1 LYKRQILTV
10 ASIGS
15 IAAVAHAAPIEID
28 TPEALIVVVRPSDI
42 WSGDTASMEK
52 NLDAIKDKKFSFT
65 YKVDGITHNGN
76 PMLFGSLSNH
86 PVVQGVVTEIAK
98 DGWAL
103 GHSENRNSLW
113 VEQAIS
119 IKPADMNDF
128 IAAQNEHF
136 RRMVIAQG
144 DPETLSLRTS
154 GKKILGSVLAVGAL
168 VVSANKLG
176 DAYGSQLAIGTGI
189 TDDIYRVSFEY
200 KAVVTPTFIENLDL
214 TKYESI
220 DVRRVKTRF
229 QDRLGQVIIAYKQ
242 PKSTVL
248 ENKLMISAIL
258 SLAGVN
264 ADTDEIEKNRKAD
277 FAQRKAIWNI
287 CVSQARPE
295 CKAE

>member
-1 LYKRQILTV
+1 MKKILAT
-10 ASIGS
+10 ATIAF
-15 IAAVAHAAPIEID
+15 IAAMAHSAPIEID

-42 WSGDTASMEK
+42 WSGDSASMEK
-52 NLDAIKDKKFSFT
+52 NLDAIKDKKFSFS

-113 VEQAIS
+113 VEQAVA

-144 DPETLSLRTS
+144 DPETLSFRTS

-168 VVSANKLG
+168 VVSANKFG
-176 DAYGSQLAIGTGI
+176 DAYGSQLTLGTGI

-200 KAVVTPTFIENLDL
+200 KAVATPTFIENLDL

-220 DVRRVKTRF
+220 DLRRVKTRF

-242 PKSTVL
+242 PKSTAL

-264 ADTDEIEKNRKAD
+264 ADTDEIEKNRKVD
-277 FAQRKAIWNI
+277 FAQRKALWNI

-295 CKAE
+295 CKSE